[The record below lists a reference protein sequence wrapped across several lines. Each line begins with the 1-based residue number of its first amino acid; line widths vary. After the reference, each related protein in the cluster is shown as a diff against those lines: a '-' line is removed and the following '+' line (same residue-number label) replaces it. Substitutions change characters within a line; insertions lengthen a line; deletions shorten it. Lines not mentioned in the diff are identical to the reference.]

1 MATKKK
7 ITIDTEFLSTLLN
20 FAAIAIDRHTDTAG
34 RVPGVLRT
42 LRRLHQA
49 ASYSE
54 ITFVN
59 LSPYEAAW
67 LKKQVS
73 LGSSMRPDLRQVSQ
87 ESIGRLNIAIE
98 QSGAVLPP
106 VPDDDTQ
113 PVAALDSDSEPGD
126 DTPDYFG
133 DPSPERPGDP
143 LLIEDAD
150 EPAVYLLVKAGEY
163 DDHPTVLHAFASRK
177 EAHSTAATLN
187 TFSSESFE
195 IQEIPFT
202 PAD

>member
-1 MATKKK
+1 MTTNRKV
-7 ITIDTEFLSTLLN
+7 ITISTGDLEALLRVASVQ
-20 FAAIAIDRHTDTAG
+20 FHAG
-34 RVPGVLRT
+34 DWKKPDMFICLKQIRQSATGANRWRVDL
-42 LRRLHQA
+42 L
-49 ASYSE
+49 
-54 ITFVN
+54 
-59 LSPYEAAW
+59 PYEAAW
-67 LKKQVS
+67 LKAQIPIG
-73 LGSSMRPDLRQVSQ
+73 LQIDPNMRPWARD
-87 ESIGRLNIAIE
+87 SIDHLNEAIE